1 MIKNFKEII
10 SSRNKNLNNTN
21 SMIIDFGSDI
31 VIKEIPAYQVKVNKI
46 TINKIIDEPSN
57 RRVIASTNIGDY
69 ELWVDEEYTNIGQ
82 WTNDDV
88 EKRIKEL
95 FNK

>member
-1 MIKNFKEII
+1 MKTFKEKIK
-10 SSRNKNLNNTN
+10 SFNKELKNRN
-21 SMIIDFGSDI
+21 SMIIDLGGEKI
-31 VIKEIPAYQVKVNKI
+31 LKEIPAYQLKVSKI

-69 ELWVDEEYTNIGQ
+69 ELWVNDEYDNIGQ